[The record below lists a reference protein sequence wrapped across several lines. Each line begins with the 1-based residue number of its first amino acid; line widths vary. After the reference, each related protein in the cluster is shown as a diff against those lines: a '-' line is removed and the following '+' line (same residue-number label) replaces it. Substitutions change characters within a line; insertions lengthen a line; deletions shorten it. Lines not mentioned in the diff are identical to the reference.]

1 MMVIN
6 ISNNGF
12 IFYGKV
18 KELPKFLASYPL
30 NLTLQELVRLNL
42 H

>member
-1 MMVIN
+1 MNMN
-6 ISNNGF
+6 ISKNGF

-18 KELPKFLASYPL
+18 KDLPEFLAGYPL